1 MTELQLI
8 GLGTWSQKH
17 GDWPAFVEGVRD
29 GHWTGDGKLQP
40 ELIAPRERRR
50 APQLV
55 KMAIEVM
62 HQACNMANLPPDD
75 VAVVFSSMMGDM
87 QITDYMC
94 NVLASSPAMVSPI
107 RFHNSVHNAAP
118 GYWSIATGAFS
129 PTNAISACS
138 HTPSIALL
146 ESCIQAAEESTPVLC
161 VTQEV
166 AAPPV
171 LKDICSSEEPFS
183 TALLLAPANFCAAP
197 LSQLHFEVCDGAAD
211 WPPMPA
217 GFAEFES
224 NPSARLLPL
233 LESFAR
239 EGAADAHLPITPTQ
253 HIAVRIEPCTT

>member
-8 GLGTWSQKH
+8 GLGTWSQRH
-17 GDWPAFVEGVRD
+17 GDWPAFVEGVRN

-40 ELIAPRERRR
+40 ELIPARERRR

-55 KMAIEVM
+55 KMAVEVM
-62 HQACNMANLPPDD
+62 HQACNMADLPPDE

-94 NVLASSPAMVSPI
+94 TVLASSPAMVSPT

-129 PTNAISACS
+129 PTTAISACS
-138 HTPSIALL
+138 LTPSMALL
-146 ESCIQAAEESTPVLC
+146 DACIQAVEEGTAVLC

-166 AAPPV
+166 AAPQI
-171 LKDICSSEEPFS
+171 LKDICPSEEPFS
-183 TALLLAPANFCAAP
+183 AALLLAPADFCAAP
-197 LSQLHFEVCDGAAD
+197 MAKLHFEVNEGKAD
-211 WPPMPA
+211 WPAMPA
-217 GFAEFES
+217 GFAEFDS

-239 EGAADAHLPITPTQ
+239 GGGSGASLPITSTR

>member
-17 GDWPAFVEGVRD
+17 GDWPAFVSGIRD
-29 GHWTGDGKLQP
+29 GHWSGDGKLQP
-40 ELIAPRERRR
+40 ELIPPRERRR

-55 KMAIEVM
+55 KMAVEVM
-62 HQACNMANLPPDD
+62 HQACNMADLPPDD

-94 NVLASSPAMVSPI
+94 TVLASSPAMVSPT

-129 PTNAISACS
+129 PTTAISACS
-138 HTPSIALL
+138 YTPSMALL
-146 ESCIQAAEESTPVLC
+146 EACVQAAEEDTAVLC

-166 AAPPV
+166 AAPPQ
-171 LKDICSSEEPFS
+171 LKEICPSEEPFS
-183 TALLLAPANFCAAP
+183 AALLLAPEGFCAAP
-197 LSQLHFEVCDGAAD
+197 LAVLQFEIREGEAD
-211 WPPMPA
+211 WPNMPA
-217 GFAEFES
+217 GFAAFES

-233 LESFAR
+233 LETFAR
-239 EGAADAHLPITPTQ
+239 DGTADAHLPITPTQ

>member
-17 GDWPAFVEGVRD
+17 GDWPAFVGGARD
-29 GHWTGDGKLQP
+29 GNWTGDGKLQP
-40 ELIAPRERRR
+40 ELIPPRERRR

-55 KMAIEVM
+55 KMAVEVM
-62 HQACNMANLPPDD
+62 HQACSMADLSPDD

-94 NVLASSPAMVSPI
+94 SVLASSPAMVSPT

-129 PTNAISACS
+129 PTTAISACS
-138 HTPSIALL
+138 FTPSMSLL
-146 ESCIQAAEESTPVLC
+146 EACIQAAEEDTAVLC

-166 AAPPV
+166 AAPPT
-171 LKDICSSEEPFS
+171 LMEICPSEVPFS
-183 TALLLAPANFCAAP
+183 AALLLAPAEFSTAP
-197 LSQLHFEVCDGAAD
+197 LARLHFEIDEGEAD
-211 WPPMPA
+211 WPAMPA
-217 GFAEFES
+217 GFAEFDS

-233 LESFAR
+233 LASFAR
-239 EGAADAHLPITPTQ
+239 ESVSEAHLPITPTQ
-253 HIAVRIEPCTT
+253 HLTVRLDSCTT

>member
-17 GDWPAFVEGVRD
+17 GDWQAFVEGVRN

-40 ELIAPRERRR
+40 ELIPPRERRR

-55 KMAIEVM
+55 KMAVEVM
-62 HQACNMANLPPDD
+62 HQACNMADLPPDD

-94 NVLASSPAMVSPI
+94 TVLASSPAMVSPT

-129 PTNAISACS
+129 PTTAISACS
-138 HTPSIALL
+138 YTPSMALL
-146 ESCIQAAEESTPVLC
+146 EACIQVAEEDTAVLC

-171 LKDICSSEEPFS
+171 LKDICLSEEPFS
-183 TALLLAPANFCAAP
+183 AALLLAPAGFSSAP
-197 LSQLHFEVCDGAAD
+197 LAQLQFDVREGAAA

-217 GFAEFES
+217 GFAEFDS

-239 EGAADAHLPITPTQ
+239 DGVSDAHLPITSTQ